1 MGEARVA
8 RTELA
13 DYGTPGR
20 RYDLLEVDHVRL
32 AFFDEGTHRFGS
44 LNSVLVVKTIN
55 IPRQQLET
63 PTGVIFVKT
72 IQLIYTPYL
81 EFFSAIGL
89 DSWSRDVLLTT
100 LQLL

>member
-32 AFFDEGTHRFGS
+32 AFFDEGTHHFGS

-63 PTGVIFVKT
+63 PTGVIKGEVYSSEDNT
-72 IQLIYTPYL
+72 TRSYNTLS
-81 EFFSAIGL
+81 FSQPLA
-89 DSWSRDVLLTT
+89 SNMLTLVT
-100 LQLL
+100 